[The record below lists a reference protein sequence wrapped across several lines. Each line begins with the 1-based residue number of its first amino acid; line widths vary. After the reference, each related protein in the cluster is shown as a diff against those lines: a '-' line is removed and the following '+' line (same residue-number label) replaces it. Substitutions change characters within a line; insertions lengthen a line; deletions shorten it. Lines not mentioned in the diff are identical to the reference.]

1 VQASSGNTR
10 RHRLNRGGDRE
21 ANSALW
27 RIVLVRMKT
36 HPPTRAYVTRRTA
49 EGISK
54 RDIMRCLK
62 RYVAREIYHH
72 LNPTPPAARHLRLV
86 LPEVL
91 STA

>member
-10 RHRLNRGGDRE
+10 RHRLNRGGDRQ

-36 HPPTRAYVTRRTA
+36 HPPTRAYVARRTTD
-49 EGISK
+49 GMSK

-62 RYVAREIYHH
+62 RYVARESTTT
-72 LNPTPPAARHLRLV
+72 LTQADPAGHLRLV
-86 LPEVL
+86 LPAAL